1 MKKILLCTLSIVF
14 VITIHAQSQPVL
26 EMSNAVTELV
36 GSFMDNPY
44 HHSNTLKIYDLT
56 IQAREVI
63 DEMYRQVPYNA
74 QTDYQMI
81 LNMKNLLACL
91 DFAVAKILG
100 YSRGGVDATTWEN
113 MFHHIIPGFG
123 WTYKVI
129 HSTEDI
135 VFYEYSKDNFK
146 MVLAKNIL
154 PKKDIG
160 DFNAV
165 AYSCNSWDSKMKRI
179 AYGTRRIVFG
189 GDYQFVT
196 FGDDENK
203 YRKITKVASKRGASF
218 DGLK

>member
-63 DEMYRQVPYNA
+63 DEMYR
-74 QTDYQMI
+74 
-81 LNMKNLLACL
+81 
-91 DFAVAKILG
+91 
-100 YSRGGVDATTWEN
+100 
-113 MFHHIIPGFG
+113 H
-123 WTYKVI
+123 
-129 HSTEDI
+129 
-135 VFYEYSKDNFK
+135 EYSKDNFK